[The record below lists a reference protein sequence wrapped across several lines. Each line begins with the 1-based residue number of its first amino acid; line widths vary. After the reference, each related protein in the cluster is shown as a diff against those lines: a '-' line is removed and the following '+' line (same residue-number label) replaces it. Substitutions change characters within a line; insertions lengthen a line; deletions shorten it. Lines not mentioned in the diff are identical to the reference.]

1 MTNEEEFVSKRTGVQ
16 FVKFALVGIINTGV
30 DWIVFFLLTLI
41 PFFRELEW
49 LAKTISFLVSATNS
63 FIMNSFWTFK
73 KEFKGGLDETKGQKA
88 AKGTSYY
95 IKFMIV
101 SLIGWGLNTLIF
113 YICRYKI
120 FENLPQRRSQF
131 ISLFFASGIVVIW
144 NFLANK
150 LWTYKD

>member
-1 MTNEEEFVSKRTGVQ
+1 MPEELVSKRTGVQ
-16 FVKFALVGIINTGV
+16 FIKFSVVGVINTGV

-73 KEFKGGLDETKGQKA
+73 KEFKGGLEEAKGQEA

-101 SLIGWGLNTLIF
+101 SFVGWGLNTLIF
-113 YICRYKI
+113 YICRYNI
-120 FENLPQRRSQF
+120 FANLPQRRSQL